1 MENNQNNIGYFPQS
15 CVSEGTFFAEVNSE
29 YSLPDY
35 KSEIRRL
42 LSSSASLVPKSDF
55 LGNAEACSEG
65 EIIYKLVYIGS
76 DGGLYCA
83 TLTDKY
89 RVDIPIKLDSHS
101 LNADDLT
108 LFADCNCDSMSVRVL
123 GPRKVS
129 VRSKIV
135 CRALSLSPALYSPTI
150 TGDKNGRAIE
160 KKIESVPSI
169 SARKYESEPIILNEV
184 VPLDAQAEDFRLICS
199 HSSVAIGECT
209 HTEDA
214 VNVRGDVI
222 VKLLYCNDTESDKAL
237 TMTKK
242 LPFNTSIAGGGH
254 MDCSAYGIIT
264 DENITVGDNGIEME
278 IELLLH
284 ALTQENVPISYIADA
299 YSTEQ
304 KTECTYTEIPV
315 MQALKCFNSSLTQN
329 NIVPLSEQKID
340 QNATIVDCTA
350 NAKISELTMENGK
363 LALLGECVYHLIFA
377 DGAEYHS
384 REITLPFKYDLDMR
398 DTPKDNTLAHW
409 NAHTSVS
416 NSRAKSD
423 GERIFLDCELGFC
436 FFIQSMQSVQVL
448 DTLALGDAL
457 EKDDGVLTF
466 CYPDAHADLWDVAKR
481 YGEPVDKLKTQNGLS
496 SEDISGKRFIII

>member
-15 CVSEGTFFAEVNSE
+15 CVSEGTFFTEVNSE

-55 LGNAEACSEG
+55 LGNSEACCEG

-76 DGGLYCA
+76 DSGLYCV

-89 RVDIPIKLDSHS
+89 RLDIPIKLASHS

-108 LFADCNCDSMSVRVL
+108 LFADCDCDSMNVRVL

-135 CRALSLSPALYSPTI
+135 CRALALSPSLYVPTVS
-150 TGDKNGRAIE
+150 GDKNGKPIE
-160 KKIESVPSI
+160 KRIENIPSI
-169 SARKYESEPIILNEV
+169 SARKYESEPIILNETI
-184 VPLDAQAEDFRLICS
+184 PLDSQTEDFRLICA
-199 HSSVAIGECT
+199 HSNVAIGECT
-209 HTEDA
+209 HNGNA
-214 VNVRGDVI
+214 INVRGDVV

-242 LPFNTSIAGGGH
+242 LPFSTAIANGGH
-254 MDCSAYGIIT
+254 TDCGAYGIIT
-264 DENITVGDNGIEME
+264 DENITVGDNCIEME
-278 IELLLH
+278 IEFIVH
-284 ALTQENVPISYIADA
+284 ALTQENAPVSYVADA
-299 YSTEQ
+299 YSIDQ
-304 KTECTYTEIPV
+304 KTECTYTQIPV
-315 MQALKCFNSSLTQN
+315 TQAFKCFNSSLTQS

-350 NAKISELTMENGK
+350 NAKIGELTMDNGK
-363 LALLGECVYHLIFA
+363 LSLLGECVYHLIFA
-377 DGAEYHS
+377 DGTEYHS

-398 DTPKDNTLAHW
+398 DTLKGNELSHW
-409 NAHTSVS
+409 NAHTTVS

-423 GERIFLDCELGFC
+423 GDRLFLDSELNFC
-436 FFIQSMQSVQVL
+436 FFIQSVQNVKVL
-448 DTLALGDAL
+448 DDVLLGDRI
-457 EKDDGVLTF
+457 ERDEGVLTL
-466 CYPDAHADLWDVAKR
+466 CYPDAHAELWDVAKR
-481 YGEPVDKLKTQNGLS
+481 YGEPMDKLKAQNGLAD
-496 SEDISGKRFIII
+496 ENISGKKFIII